1 MKKASPEPRGFKAI
15 SRWLSVATPPV
26 TDENP
31 PRIPEG
37 CQRAWHQTARGRTRA
52 GLRSLR
58 DRIPFDHLIRWCRS
72 FLAQPPANGWHPV
85 GMADARVDQHVQKR
99 GAVWK

>member
-1 MKKASPEPRGFKAI
+1 MKKVSPEPGGFKAI

-31 PRIPEG
+31 SRIPVG
-37 CQRAWHQTARGRTRA
+37 CQQTRIHVACATCRAA
-52 GLRSLR
+52 LRSLR

-72 FLAQPPANGWHPV
+72 FLAQPPAKGWHPL
-85 GMADARVDQHVQKR
+85 GMAEARVDQHLQKM